1 MKKIKSFLLIAFAM
15 ILSFNTLAFA
25 EKTEVEYDKDTIIKD
40 AENLYEQFA
49 PYVELSDFELDYVC
63 NYGNEGA
70 ALDFV
75 YQRALQAIKE
85 INEDTGA
92 YNSEVALET
101 SVEEYDGYLEVTVV
115 GAYEKAKVEFV
126 IEYRNFN
133 DGFYAYDF
141 EVNKTVITEKKSLKD
156 SLTDAA
162 LNTVMGLFTVFAV
175 LILIAFIISLF
186 KYISVIEKKLADRKA
201 RKEAK
206 KNEKENNSPIDN
218 AIAQIVE
225 REEADNL
232 VDDLE
237 LVAVIAAAIAEYE
250 GTTTDGFVVRS
261 INRRQS
267 KWRKA

>member
-1 MKKIKSFLLIAFAM
+1 MKRIKSFLLIACAM

-25 EKTEVEYDKDTIIKD
+25 DETDIEYDKEAIIKD
-40 AENLYEQFA
+40 AEAMYEQFA

-63 NYGNEGA
+63 NYGNNGA
-70 ALDFV
+70 ALDFI
-75 YQRALQAIKE
+75 YQRAIQALKE
-85 INEDTGA
+85 INEDTGS
-92 YNSEVALET
+92 YDSEKDLET
-101 SVEEYDGYLEVTVV
+101 TIEECDGYLKVTVT
-115 GAYEKAKVEFV
+115 GTFEKAKVAIIMDYHE
-126 IEYRNFN
+126 FN
-133 DGFYAYDF
+133 DGLYAYDF
-141 EVNKTVITEKKSLKD
+141 TAEKSIITEKKSLKE

-186 KYISVIEKKLADRKA
+186 KYISVFEKKFAERKA

-206 KNEKENNSPIDN
+206 KKAKESNNAIDN
-218 AIAQIVE
+218 TIAQIVE
-225 REEADNL
+225 REETENL